1 MGYMDTESQLPGLSG
16 AGSQSPINLGGMTG
30 SAQGASKGFNPLSA
44 LGGLGLEV
52 GSAWYGNRQA
62 QKRQREAFDQQKWM
76 MQNRYQMQT
85 KDLMASGLNPM
96 LAVTQGAPMPNAPAA
111 AKTDKPDIG
120 QMSTI
125 MLATAQA
132 AKTAQETENLKTEN
146 EINLNTAAAW
156 PTTMTKLAREIE
168 KLEQEK
174 ATGKASEEDLKRLAD
189 LHKAQADAERQGIK
203 MKRPEEIASG
213 LDAATYSAMASRV
226 LKPLIDVLAGAAKI
240 K

>member
-1 MGYMDTESQLPGLSG
+1 
-16 AGSQSPINLGGMTG
+16 MT
-30 SAQGASKGFNPLSA
+30 A
-44 LGGLGLEV
+44 LGGLALEV

-96 LAVTQGAPMPNAPAA
+96 LAVSQGAPMPNAPAA
-111 AKTDKPDIG
+111 AKTDKPDVG
-120 QMSTI
+120 QMATI

-168 KLEQEK
+168 NLEQQK